1 MMLTTEPNIADVDD
15 LYERLIALHE
25 GRSEDESLRV
35 NARLILLL
43 LNHIGDE
50 HVIAQAMELAARPA

>member
-25 GRSEDESLRV
+25 GRSEDESLRI

-50 HVIAQAMELAARPA
+50 RVIAQAMELAARPA